1 MEGQE
6 TMNDACFDIS
16 DNLNCL
22 NPEMVELEPHARRKG
37 LDPRPTAG
45 LTAIRILILDHHPMV
60 GDIFRQ
66 TLIEAGHRVEST
78 EDQDETGKVL
88 EYAPGCIILNLFPI
102 CGKRP
107 FNLIDET
114 RSWFQGPI
122 IVVSEACSES
132 TRVMAF
138 RRGADE
144 YLCAPFG
151 LREFTARMDA
161 LLRRSYH
168 PSPPLDYLKVGRL
181 LIDMAARSAF
191 LNGQEL
197 QLTNK
202 EFDIL
207 VCLAKKPG
215 VVVSAETLLS
225 QVWGASFIHYSQTL
239 RVHISNLRR
248 KARSV
253 SALPDFIR
261 SVPSN
266 GYILALKES
275 PPSLDN
281 FAGPSG
287 AL

>member
-1 MEGQE
+1 
-6 TMNDACFDIS
+6 MNDSCFDIS
-16 DNLNCL
+16 GNLDCL
-22 NPEMVELEPHARRKG
+22 NPEMVELELHARGRG
-37 LDPRPTAG
+37 ADPRPTAR
-45 LTAIRILILDHHPMV
+45 LTATQILILDHHPMV
-60 GDIFRQ
+60 GYIFRQ
-66 TLIEAGHRVEST
+66 TLINAGHRVEST
-78 EDQDETGKVL
+78 EDTQNETGKVL
-88 EYAPGCIILNLFPI
+88 EYAPDCVILNLFPL

-161 LLRRSYH
+161 LLRRSSH

-181 LIDMAARSAF
+181 LIDRAARSAF

-207 VCLAKKPG
+207 VCLAKNPG
-215 VVVSAETLLS
+215 VAVSAETLLS

-266 GYILALKES
+266 GYILAFQQPPTS
-275 PPSLDN
+275 PDRFASPSADLL
-281 FAGPSG
+281 ST
-287 AL
+287 